1 MYNNYRHRVQPINPF
16 DNNENDMKSFDLI
29 VIKVLFLINN
39 NMMWWHWLDEKVQN
53 CSFIFTGGDMNV
65 PFEVSRKP

>member
-1 MYNNYRHRVQPINPF
+1 
-16 DNNENDMKSFDLI
+16 MKSFDLI
-29 VIKVLFLINN
+29 VIKAFFWLIIIW
-39 NMMWWHWLDEKVQN
+39 WWHWLDEKVQN

>member
-29 VIKVLFLINN
+29 VIKAFFWLIIIW
-39 NMMWWHWLDEKVQN
+39 WWHWLDEKVQN